1 MTATLPAVAVIG
13 PGGLI
18 ESGVRPRRW
27 SLRGRLDAVILDPD
41 GCRLWHYWRAQDRPD
56 QPWLRGDVITAEAL
70 GPGRIWWQPGASRRS
85 SALVVDV
92 PQADGLVRYRC
103 TPAGERQGWERSG
116 LALPI
121 LADMPHPSLAQAA
134 AAEAPESG
142 LTEAAS
148 AEMLEPGLAEAARA
162 EMLEPGVAE
171 VTSEAPPPAQAAPA
185 EQVEPGLADHRADL
199 VKQLAG
205 RGADVR
211 GACLARTSLGG
222 RMQALVDEAGSVFH
236 YQLSGGRWERSACLR
251 LLDEQPFSLEPVE
264 SVRVAQISGEVDLQ
278 PTPWGEPRPT
288 LSRSVSTAGVRG
300 TDLGVRV
307 EHAGRSFLLC
317 GDTHWQGRPWLATRD
332 AIAEITD
339 REPLPGLPEVRFHGA
354 PLRLNGPWLRGRVT
368 MREYDVPLDGF
379 SLDGQFY
386 AFFSSNHFQRG
397 RVMGRSVLARAEDHT
412 LPIDPAARHR
422 PVRFRVLGTFSS
434 DAFINVSV
442 QVLGH
447 ELWIWGTGP
456 YRAGD
461 LSLAVLDLRRAAG
474 LATAGRV
481 TPSDLGVRYW
491 AGLRDGE
498 PVWATQETD
507 GRPLVTPGAFGELS
521 VRWVGECSRFL
532 LLAGAGPED
541 PIGPAVTLRTAEHP
555 WGPWSPRRRLLDW
568 VTTGMAPDEFSRFIR
583 ATHDDPIAD
592 RIFAAQAEMTGA
604 AYAPYFF
611 DATRDGDDLLLRYTL
626 STWNPYQI
634 VLLQHRLAIATL

>member
-1 MTATLPAVAVIG
+1 MTASLPAVAVIG

-41 GCRLWHYWRAQDRPD
+41 GRRLWHYWRAQDRPD
-56 QPWLRGDVITAEAL
+56 QPWLRGEVITAEAL
-70 GPGRIWWQPGASRRS
+70 GPGRIRWQPGASRS
-85 SALVVDV
+85 SNALVVDV
-92 PQADGLVRYRC
+92 PQADGLVRYRS
-103 TPAGERQGWERSG
+103 TPDGVQPAWERIG
-116 LALPI
+116 V
-121 LADMPHPSLAQAA
+121 DQ
-134 AAEAPESG
+134 
-142 LTEAAS
+142 AAS
-148 AEMLEPGLAEAARA
+148 AELLEPGL
-162 EMLEPGVAE
+162 
-171 VTSEAPPPAQAAPA
+171 T
-185 EQVEPGLADHRADL
+185 DHRADL
-199 VKQLAG
+199 VKQLAA

-222 RMQALVDEAGSVFH
+222 RLQALVDEAGSVFH

-332 AIAEITD
+332 AIAEITHPG
-339 REPLPGLPEVRFHGA
+339 PLPGLPEVRFHGA
-354 PLRLNGPWLRGRVT
+354 PLTLRGPWLRGRVT

-397 RVMGRSVLARAEDHT
+397 RVMGRSVLARAEDPA

-481 TPSDLGVRYW
+481 TLSELGVRYW

-498 PVWATQETD
+498 PVWSAQEID
-507 GRPLVTPGAFGELS
+507 ARPLFTPGAFGELS
-521 VRWVGECSRFL
+521 VRWVAECSRFL

-541 PIGPAVTLRTAEHP
+541 AIGPAVTLRTAEHP

-568 VTTGMAPDEFSRFIR
+568 VTTGMSPDEFSRFIR

>member
-1 MTATLPAVAVIG
+1 
-13 PGGLI
+13 
-18 ESGVRPRRW
+18 
-27 SLRGRLDAVILDPD
+27 
-41 GCRLWHYWRAQDRPD
+41 
-56 QPWLRGDVITAEAL
+56 
-70 GPGRIWWQPGASRRS
+70 
-85 SALVVDV
+85 
-92 PQADGLVRYRC
+92 
-103 TPAGERQGWERSG
+103 
-116 LALPI
+116 
-121 LADMPHPSLAQAA
+121 
-134 AAEAPESG
+134 AP
-142 LTEAAS
+142 
-148 AEMLEPGLAEAARA
+148 
-162 EMLEPGVAE
+162 
-171 VTSEAPPPAQAAPA
+171 
-185 EQVEPGLADHRADL
+185 EPGLADHRAHL
-199 VKQLAG
+199 AKQLAA
-205 RGADVR
+205 RGTDVR

-222 RMQALVDEAGSVFH
+222 RLQALVDEAGSVFH
-236 YQLSGGRWERSACLR
+236 YQLTDGRWQRSACLR
-251 LLDEQPFSLEPVE
+251 LQDEQPFDVEPVE
-264 SVRVAQISGEVDLQ
+264 STRIAQISGEVDLQ

-339 REPLPGLPEVRFHGA
+339 QEPLPGLPGVRFHGA
-354 PLRLNGPWLRGRVT
+354 PLKLSGPWLRDRVT

-386 AFFSSNHFQRG
+386 AVFSSNHFQRG
-397 RVMGRSVLARAEDHT
+397 RVMGRSVLARAEDPA

-422 PVRFRVLGTFSS
+422 PARFRVLGTFSS

-442 QVLGH
+442 QVLGD

-461 LSLAVLDLRRAAG
+461 LSLAVLDLRQAAG
-474 LATAGRV
+474 VLPTARRI
-481 TPSDLGVRYW
+481 TPSELGVRYW
-491 AGLRDGE
+491 AGLRDGG
-498 PVWATQETD
+498 PVWSTQELEA
-507 GRPLVTPGAFGELS
+507 RPLVTPGAFGELS
-521 VRWVGECSRFL
+521 VRWVEECSRFL

-583 ATHDDPIAD
+583 ASHDDPIAD
-592 RIFAAQAEMTGA
+592 RIFAAQAGMTGA

-611 DATRDGDDLLLRYTL
+611 AAALDGDDVVLQYTL

-634 VLLQHRLAIATL
+634 VLLQHRLAVATL

>member
-1 MTATLPAVAVIG
+1 MTASLPAVAVIG

-41 GCRLWHYWRAQDRPD
+41 GHRLWHYWRAQDRPD
-56 QPWLRGDVITAEAL
+56 QPWLRGEVITAEAL
-70 GPGRIWWQPGASRRS
+70 GPGTIRWQPGASRS
-85 SALVVDV
+85 SNALVVDV
-92 PQADGLVRYRC
+92 PQADGLVSYRC

-116 LALPI
+116 LAQPI
-121 LADMPHPSLAQAA
+121 LADLPHPSLAQAA
-134 AAEAPESG
+134 AAEAPEPG
-142 LTEAAS
+142 LAQAAS
-148 AEMLEPGLAEAARA
+148 AVVL
-162 EMLEPGVAE
+162 
-171 VTSEAPPPAQAAPA
+171 
-185 EQVEPGLADHRADL
+185 EPGLADHRADL
-199 VKQLAG
+199 VNQLAA
-205 RGADVR
+205 RGAEVR
-211 GACLARTSLGG
+211 GACLARTSLSG
-222 RMQALVDEAGSVFH
+222 RLQALVDEAGSVFH
-236 YQLSGGRWERSACLR
+236 YQLSGGRWQRSACLR
-251 LLDEQPFSLEPVE
+251 LLDGLPFAVEEVE
-264 SVRVAQISGEVDLQ
+264 SIRVAQISGEDDLQ

-339 REPLPGLPEVRFHGA
+339 QGPLPGLPGVRFHGA
-354 PLRLNGPWLRGRVT
+354 PLTLRGPWLRDRVT

-379 SLDGQFY
+379 SFDGQFY

-397 RVMGRSVLARAEDHT
+397 RVMGRSVLARAEDPA

-422 PVRFRVLGTFSS
+422 PMRFRVLGTFSS

-447 ELWIWGTGP
+447 ELWIWGSGP

-461 LSLAVLDLRRAAG
+461 LSLAVLDLRRASG

-481 TPSDLGVRYW
+481 TPSELGVRYW
-491 AGLRDGE
+491 AGLRDGG
-498 PVWATQETD
+498 PVWSAQETD
-507 GRPLVTPGAFGELS
+507 ARPLFTPGAFGELS
-521 VRWVGECSRFL
+521 VRWVADCSRFL

-541 PIGPAVTLRTAEHP
+541 PIGPAVTLRTAQHP

-611 DATRDGDDLLLRYTL
+611 AATRDGDDLLLRYTL